1 MALMAI
7 SILLVFV
14 TLVCGFRIGE
24 SPLFLFTECIINLV
38 ILLDFVFR
46 LRLMGA
52 KRFFEGGYWNVFDA
66 IVVFGCLFTF
76 MLMMI
81 SSSFSLFIFE
91 EVSEEILLITWSLFQ
106 TLRMIFI
113 AKKQKLA

>member
-1 MALMAI
+1 MSLMAI
-7 SILLVFV
+7 SILLVFLA
-14 TLVCGFRIGE
+14 LVFGFRIGE

-38 ILLDFVFR
+38 ILLDFFTR

-76 MLMMI
+76 MLMMV

>member
-1 MALMAI
+1 M
-7 SILLVFV
+7 
-14 TLVCGFRIGE
+14 
-24 SPLFLFTECIINLV
+24 
-38 ILLDFVFR
+38 
-46 LRLMGA
+46 
-52 KRFFEGGYWNVFDA
+52 FDA

-76 MLMMI
+76 MLMLI

-113 AKKQKLA
+113 AKK

>member
-1 MALMAI
+1 MGLMAV
-7 SILLVFV
+7 SILLVIV

-24 SPLFLFTECIINLV
+24 SPVFLFTECI
-38 ILLDFVFR
+38 
-46 LRLMGA
+46 M
-52 KRFFEGGYWNVFDA
+52 
-66 IVVFGCLFTF
+66 
-76 MLMMI
+76 MLI

-113 AKKQKLA
+113 AKK